1 MKRPLVVFAAG
12 FVLGEVLALRY
23 QRFWPVI
30 LFLLLTAGA
39 GGFGVPVK
47 WGRRLGLLF
56 LASFFAFGVLGFV
69 RGQGVKER
77 LDREQERAAIFSEAR
92 PAAEGRI
99 VRLDEKEDAWSFYL
113 ADVQAEAGNRR
124 EEFER
129 IWVYMKKEEAPGAK
143 EPGEDLAAGKW
154 VRIRGSLEPSE
165 GRRDPG
171 EFSFAEYYRSKG
183 VSVRLFGDRILECT
197 GEAYPYDSFLAEV
210 KRRCGAVMDAVC
222 EPEDAMLF
230 KAMLLGDMDSM
241 EPEIEEM
248 YQKNGISHLLA
259 ISGQH
264 LTIIGGGLYLVL
276 RRLGMGFRGSAI
288 LGGVL
293 VASYGILTGSSG
305 SAMRAVIMVLC
316 LWAAAWAGRTYD
328 SMSALGLAAIF
339 LLWGAPYL
347 LTQSGFQL
355 SFGAVLAISG
365 LSAWL
370 GPALGLKKVWESTLL
385 ISICVQL
392 AITPLVVWQYYTLPL
407 YGIFLNL
414 LVAPAAPM
422 LMYSGLL
429 ILGLGSFSTAAG
441 RVAAGSGH
449 YILAYYDWLC
459 RLIEELPGYSL
470 VVGRPSMGQI
480 GGYWLAAGLWV
491 LGMVWLG
498 GRRREKE
505 NAGGR
510 SAVRLAGLFA
520 GYALAFLV
528 LLPRPEAGLS
538 VYGLDVGQGDGF
550 VLRTGGFTV
559 LVDGGS
565 SSDTGMGENVLEP
578 FLKSQ
583 GVTSID
589 CAIVSHGDGDH
600 ISGLQYLLEE
610 SEEIQVRNLVLPAGC
625 AGDSVYGELAA
636 LGEARGAAVWSMG
649 PGERIRLGELE
660 LVCLYGGGDG
670 GQPKGD
676 SEDRN
681 AHSLVICAD
690 FGGFHML
697 FTGDMGKKQEREML
711 ALAAEGRSG
720 GEGAARKEVV
730 GEDAAG
736 KEAVEEDTVGE
747 NTAGEDRESLAALI
761 GKHLAHVQVLKTAH
775 HGSDGSSDE
784 LFLAQ
789 MPLRAAVISYGRDNS
804 YGHPSPRVVKALK
817 DMGAHVL
824 ETGKQGAVRI
834 WTDGERMELKGFL
847 ER

>member
-1 MKRPLVVFAAG
+1 MQNTQIPTITHWETRFFSISATS
-12 FVLGEVLALRY
+12 FVG
-23 QRFWPVI
+23 
-30 LFLLLTAGA
+30 
-39 GGFGVPVK
+39 
-47 WGRRLGLLF
+47 
-56 LASFFAFGVLGFV
+56 
-69 RGQGVKER
+69 
-77 LDREQERAAIFSEAR
+77 
-92 PAAEGRI
+92 
-99 VRLDEKEDAWSFYL
+99 
-113 ADVQAEAGNRR
+113 
-124 EEFER
+124 
-129 IWVYMKKEEAPGAK
+129 
-143 EPGEDLAAGKW
+143 
-154 VRIRGSLEPSE
+154 
-165 GRRDPG
+165 
-171 EFSFAEYYRSKG
+171 
-183 VSVRLFGDRILECT
+183 
-197 GEAYPYDSFLAEV
+197 
-210 KRRCGAVMDAVC
+210 
-222 EPEDAMLF
+222 
-230 KAMLLGDMDSM
+230 
-241 EPEIEEM
+241 
-248 YQKNGISHLLA
+248 
-259 ISGQH
+259 
-264 LTIIGGGLYLVL
+264 
-276 RRLGMGFRGSAI
+276 
-288 LGGVL
+288 
-293 VASYGILTGSSG
+293 
-305 SAMRAVIMVLC
+305 
-316 LWAAAWAGRTYD
+316 
-328 SMSALGLAAIF
+328 
-339 LLWGAPYL
+339 
-347 LTQSGFQL
+347 
-355 SFGAVLAISG
+355 
-365 LSAWL
+365 
-370 GPALGLKKVWESTLL
+370 
-385 ISICVQL
+385 
-392 AITPLVVWQYYTLPL
+392 WQYYTLPL

-441 RVAAGSGH
+441 RLAAGSGH

-470 VVGRPSMGQI
+470 VMGRPSMGQI

-498 GRRREKE
+498 GRRRGKE
-505 NAGGR
+505 NAGGG

-528 LLPRPEAGLS
+528 LLSRPEAGLS

-550 VLRTGGFTV
+550 VLWTGGFTV

-720 GEGAARKEVV
+720 GEA
-730 GEDAAG
+730 AAG
-736 KEAVEEDTVGE
+736 ENTVGE
-747 NTAGEDRESLAALI
+747 GREGLAALI
-761 GKHLAHVQVLKTAH
+761 GQHLAHVQVLKTAH

-784 LFLAQ
+784 RFLAQ
-789 MPLRAAVISYGRDNS
+789 MPLQAAVISYGRDNS
-804 YGHPSPRVVKALK
+804 YGHPSPRVVEALK
-817 DMGAHVL
+817 DMGVQVL

>member
-30 LFLLLTAGA
+30 LFLLMTAGA

-56 LASFFAFGVLGFV
+56 LASFFAFGVLGFA

-129 IWVYMKKEEAPGAK
+129 IWVYMKKEEAPGAR
-143 EPGEDLAAGKW
+143 EPGGRSAEEAEGGPGDDSVSGDLAAGKW
-154 VRIRGSLEPSE
+154 VRIRGSLEPIE
-165 GRRDPG
+165 GPRNPG

-210 KRRCGAVMDAVC
+210 KRRCRAVLDAVC

-241 EPEIEEM
+241 APEIEEM

-339 LLWGAPYL
+339 LLWEAPYL

-370 GPALGLKKVWESTLL
+370 GPVLGLKKVWESTLL

-392 AITPLVVWQYYTLPL
+392 AITPLVIWQYYTLPL
-407 YGIFLNL
+407 YGNFLNL

-459 RLIEELPGYSL
+459 RRIEELPGYSL
-470 VVGRPSMGQI
+470 VVEGRPWGRSGDTGWRQGCGSWGWCGLRGGDGERKMG
-480 GGYWLAAGLWV
+480 GAAARSAWRGCSRDMPWPFSCCFP
-491 LGMVWLG
+491 
-498 GRRREKE
+498 GRRRGSLYT
-505 NAGGR
+505 AWMWGR
-510 SAVRLAGLFA
+510 GM
-520 GYALAFLV
+520 AL
-528 LLPRPEAGLS
+528 S
-538 VYGLDVGQGDGF
+538 SGQ
-550 VLRTGGFTV
+550 
-559 LVDGGS
+559 
-565 SSDTGMGENVLEP
+565 
-578 FLKSQ
+578 
-583 GVTSID
+583 
-589 CAIVSHGDGDH
+589 
-600 ISGLQYLLEE
+600 
-610 SEEIQVRNLVLPAGC
+610 
-625 AGDSVYGELAA
+625 AA
-636 LGEARGAAVWSMG
+636 LPCWW
-649 PGERIRLGELE
+649 
-660 LVCLYGGGDG
+660 
-670 GQPKGD
+670 
-676 SEDRN
+676 
-681 AHSLVICAD
+681 
-690 FGGFHML
+690 
-697 FTGDMGKKQEREML
+697 T
-711 ALAAEGRSG
+711 
-720 GEGAARKEVV
+720 EGAAAIR
-730 GEDAAG
+730 AWG
-736 KEAVEEDTVGE
+736 KMCW
-747 NTAGEDRESLAALI
+747 SL
-761 GKHLAHVQVLKTAH
+761 
-775 HGSDGSSDE
+775 
-784 LFLAQ
+784 F
-789 MPLRAAVISYGRDNS
+789 
-804 YGHPSPRVVKALK
+804 
-817 DMGAHVL
+817 
-824 ETGKQGAVRI
+824 
-834 WTDGERMELKGFL
+834 
-847 ER
+847 

>member
-1 MKRPLVVFAAG
+1 M
-12 FVLGEVLALRY
+12 
-23 QRFWPVI
+23 
-30 LFLLLTAGA
+30 
-39 GGFGVPVK
+39 
-47 WGRRLGLLF
+47 WGR
-56 LASFFAFGVLGFV
+56 
-69 RGQGVKER
+69 
-77 LDREQERAAIFSEAR
+77 
-92 PAAEGRI
+92 GR
-99 VRLDEKEDAWSFYL
+99 
-113 ADVQAEAGNRR
+113 
-124 EEFER
+124 
-129 IWVYMKKEEAPGAK
+129 
-143 EPGEDLAAGKW
+143 
-154 VRIRGSLEPSE
+154 
-165 GRRDPG
+165 
-171 EFSFAEYYRSKG
+171 
-183 VSVRLFGDRILECT
+183 
-197 GEAYPYDSFLAEV
+197 
-210 KRRCGAVMDAVC
+210 
-222 EPEDAMLF
+222 
-230 KAMLLGDMDSM
+230 
-241 EPEIEEM
+241 
-248 YQKNGISHLLA
+248 
-259 ISGQH
+259 
-264 LTIIGGGLYLVL
+264 
-276 RRLGMGFRGSAI
+276 
-288 LGGVL
+288 
-293 VASYGILTGSSG
+293 
-305 SAMRAVIMVLC
+305 
-316 LWAAAWAGRTYD
+316 
-328 SMSALGLAAIF
+328 
-339 LLWGAPYL
+339 
-347 LTQSGFQL
+347 
-355 SFGAVLAISG
+355 
-365 LSAWL
+365 
-370 GPALGLKKVWESTLL
+370 
-385 ISICVQL
+385 
-392 AITPLVVWQYYTLPL
+392 
-407 YGIFLNL
+407 
-414 LVAPAAPM
+414 
-422 LMYSGLL
+422 
-429 ILGLGSFSTAAG
+429 
-441 RVAAGSGH
+441 
-449 YILAYYDWLC
+449 
-459 RLIEELPGYSL
+459 
-470 VVGRPSMGQI
+470 
-480 GGYWLAAGLWV
+480 
-491 LGMVWLG
+491 VWLG
-498 GRRREKE
+498 GRSREKE

-610 SEEIQVRNLVLPAGC
+610 SEEIQVRNLVLPANC

-720 GEGAARKEVV
+720 GEA
-730 GEDAAG
+730 AAG
-736 KEAVEEDTVGE
+736 ENTVGE
-747 NTAGEDRESLAALI
+747 GREGLAALI
-761 GKHLAHVQVLKTAH
+761 RKHLAHVQVLKTAH